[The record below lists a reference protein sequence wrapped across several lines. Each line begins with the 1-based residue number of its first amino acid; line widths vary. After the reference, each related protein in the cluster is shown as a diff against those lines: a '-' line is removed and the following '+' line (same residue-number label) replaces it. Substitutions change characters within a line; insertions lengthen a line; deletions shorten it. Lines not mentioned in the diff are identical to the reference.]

1 MSSSN
6 IEDEEKSEEI
16 KQTAL
21 EACQRLLNIEF
32 LLSPPGGRP
41 CNARITNIEN
51 FQTQTVAGTNYFLD
65 LTAKW
70 DGNCGNREFVCQGMT
85 VFEPLPFQCDQDCL
99 ESTRE
104 DEVQLIEIFAEEGGC
119 GGCLSE
125 ATIDDQENASEL
137 KREGVEACKRL
148 LINEFG
154 LCPPGSRNCQAS
166 LRQVDNFQTQVVAG
180 TNYIMDLTLELNG
193 QEYQCTEITLYEPL
207 SGGLESIR
215 ESDVNVLELSVPEPI
230 GCPGCAF
237 QQSLEDQENA
247 LELKREGVEA
257 CKRLLINEFGLCPP
271 GSRKCQASLRQ
282 VDNFQ
287 TQVVAGTNYIMD
299 LTLELNGRE
308 YQCTEITL
316 YEPLA
321 GGYESIRE
329 SDVNV
334 LDLSVPEPIGCPGCA
349 FQSEQSLEDLD
360 NGEQLI
366 NEGLLACQRLLK
378 NQFGLSFRCDLS
390 FENVDNFRTQVTFF
404 NSV

>member
-1 MSSSN
+1 MTSYKILYNSQNHISEAIPQLGLPGGLSSSN

-51 FQTQTVAGTNYFLD
+51 FQTQVVAGTNYFLD

-193 QEYQCTEITLYEPL
+193 REYQCTEITLYEPL
-207 SGGLESIR
+207 SGDLESIR
-215 ESDVNVLELSVPEPI
+215 ESDVTVLE
-230 GCPGCAF
+230 
-237 QQSLEDQENA
+237 
-247 LELKREGVEA
+247 
-257 CKRLLINEFGLCPP
+257 
-271 GSRKCQASLRQ
+271 
-282 VDNFQ
+282 
-287 TQVVAGTNYIMD
+287 
-299 LTLELNGRE
+299 
-308 YQCTEITL
+308 
-316 YEPLA
+316 
-321 GGYESIRE
+321 
-329 SDVNV
+329 
-334 LDLSVPEPIGCPGCA
+334 LSVPEPIGCPGCA